1 MNTGEFRKEVV
12 EPLANYNIT
21 VFDQRFNQNSSVSF
35 INTNVTRSGSFRDA
49 NVSALAF
56 NLNTKKNTYN
66 ATGALKYSFV
76 SDLLDLPSKK
86 GKVAELYLSETTGK
100 FRYSIGG
107 NYVSKDFDNN
117 DLGINFQT
125 NYYALNGNINYRILK
140 ATDKLNAFR
149 VNLGWFSQFHNES
162 NYLQEQYVNFNLNIT
177 DKKNYSYGFNVV
189 ARLFEVH
196 DYYDPAIS

>member
-1 MNTGEFRKEVV
+1 MGIPLYTLTGCFTE
-12 EPLANYNIT
+12 I
-21 VFDQRFNQNSSVSF
+21 SSVQLPQKPTSPF
-35 INTNVTRSGSFRDA
+35 PAVACMSIPKRPVE
-49 NVSALAF
+49 
-56 NLNTKKNTYN
+56 
-66 ATGALKYSFV
+66 
-76 SDLLDLPSKK
+76 DLPSKK

-162 NYLQEQYVNFNLNIT
+162 NYLQEQYVNFNL
-177 DKKNYSYGFNVV
+177 KKK
-189 ARLFEVH
+189 
-196 DYYDPAIS
+196 